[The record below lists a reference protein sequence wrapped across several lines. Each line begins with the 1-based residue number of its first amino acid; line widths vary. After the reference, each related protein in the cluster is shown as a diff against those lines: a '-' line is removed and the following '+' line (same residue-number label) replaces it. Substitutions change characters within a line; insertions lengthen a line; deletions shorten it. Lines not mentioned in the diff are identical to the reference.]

1 MAMPLH
7 DLKCRACRSIERDVY
22 IPLLQLLEPDYSQG
36 YKRTSVLGPL
46 PRCQAL
52 VPTGFGVAACQ
63 ASMEIL
69 PPRVGV
75 DLYESGAT
83 TVWVPDGHG
92 GQVERSIKSLRDI
105 RKVEAETAALGQP
118 HIWRD
123 YNQDR
128 SNRDKHTIM
137 DDPSGVLSPEARSK
151 FGPGI
156 RRSMDEPVAALGE
169 GVTEDSST
177 QFGDR

>member
-1 MAMPLH
+1 MPLH
-7 DLKCRACRSIERDVY
+7 DLVCRICGRIQCDVY
-22 IPLLQLLEPDYSQG
+22 IPLIKLDVIDTSQG
-36 YKRTSVLGPL
+36 YSRTSILGPR
-46 PRCQAL
+46 PICTHGGA
-52 VPTGFGVAACQ
+52 PPIDFHPP
-63 ASMEIL
+63 MEIL

-83 TVWVPDGHG
+83 TVWIPDGHG

-105 RKVEAETAALGQP
+105 RRVEAETAAQGHP

-123 YNQDR
+123 YNQDH

-137 DDPSGVLSPEARSK
+137 DDPSGVLSPEARAK

-156 RRSMDEPVAALGE
+156 RRSMDEPVAALGA
-169 GVTEDSST
+169 GVTDDSST